1 MYIPDIPFTRLATA
15 GDTMLPNAE
24 AVVLPQDGRGDC
36 DEASTREEVSNVMI
50 EQGQR
55 VELVCGHVV
64 NSNSGHVTWS
74 RDYQVNIIRH

>member
-36 DEASTREEVSNVMI
+36 DKASTREEVSNVMI

-55 VELVCGHVV
+55 VELV
-64 NSNSGHVTWS
+64 SRSIDYRSTRSPLFWS
-74 RDYQVNIIRH
+74 ISLPELA

>member
-36 DEASTREEVSNVMI
+36 DEASTREEVTKWVSNVMI

-64 NSNSGHVTWS
+64 DSKSRHVT
-74 RDYQVNIIRH
+74 IR

>member
-55 VELVCGHVV
+55 VELVSTVYHSKTGHPKI
-64 NSNSGHVTWS
+64 
-74 RDYQVNIIRH
+74 DL